1 MADTPLTV
9 VNDETEETPRSRFSV
24 TVDWK
29 AFAKK
34 AAVLTAAALTGAA
47 IYAVVTTETD
57 EDDSNDLVELD
68 SAEDAE

>member
-9 VNDETEETPRSRFSV
+9 VDETEETPRSRFSV

-34 AAVLTAAALTGAA
+34 AAVLSAAALGGAA
-47 IYAVVTTETD
+47 IYAVVTAETED
-57 EDDSNDLVELD
+57 EDSNDLVELD